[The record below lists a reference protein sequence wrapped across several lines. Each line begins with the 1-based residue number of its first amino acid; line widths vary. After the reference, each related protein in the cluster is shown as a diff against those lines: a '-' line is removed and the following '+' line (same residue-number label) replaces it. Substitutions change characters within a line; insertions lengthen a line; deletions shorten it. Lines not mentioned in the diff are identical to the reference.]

1 MDKIP
6 VIVTSMILLVVGM
19 AGCGG
24 WGGAEVT
31 TQDSQVTAVLEN
43 SRLRVKFG
51 RVQLGSG
58 EPEDCITEF
67 VIQSAEENQVDSHFN
82 EGSVQTIASGKVL
95 VDSPDNKGVRL
106 VWHGASKIQ
115 EAYLEKDEPV
125 LRLDYRKY
133 PKWIVDIGAP
143 GGITRAGEYAIYGAE
158 NWKRGPVLYPE
169 KYYDLRNGDE
179 PGPLSYN
186 GWFIAGVYNPENG
199 RGFGRVMPVEVVD
212 VIKLLWGGGIE
223 FLSFPGS
230 GNQPFTG
237 YLFAVTG
244 GRDEILSLGK
254 RIADEVGDTILG
266 EVPVSMDKHISFE
279 HTVVDTAYGGIRR
292 VGDINGDGYPD
303 IVHGYWYDGA
313 PLSWYEYGEGG
324 TWENHVIRKDY
335 YPQTDNFDLGDLD
348 GDGDLDVVIAKTD
361 SARIVWYKNP
371 GPAGDP
377 GTDPWEEGLIG
388 IHSDP
393 TENYIKDIKVA
404 DFDGDGLMDVV
415 SRAHVTV
422 SVFRQLPGGRW
433 EKVLYRE
440 IHPHEG
446 MDVGDLDDDGDP
458 DIVLNGFWLETP
470 DEDLHGTWSE
480 HSINEKWFSQT
491 GDWTANNCKVY
502 VKDMNGDDRVD
513 VLLSHSERADYPVA
527 WYGADNPSQ
536 GPWTEHVIDT
546 VDFCHTLKAADM
558 DNDGDID
565 VVVGEMEKSGD
576 PDQVLV
582 YRNQGN
588 GTSWKKEIVTNHSIY
603 SGVLAD
609 IGSDGDLDIV
619 ANRNW
624 NEAPLEIWENCLL
637 NSVSR

>member
-1 MDKIP
+1 MGKIFAF
-6 VIVTSMILLVVGM
+6 VISTVLMATAVT
-19 AGCGG
+19 GCGR
-24 WGGAEVT
+24 WGEAEVT
-31 TQDSQVTAVLEN
+31 TEDEEVTAVLEN
-43 SRLRVKFG
+43 SQIRVNFG

-67 VIQSAEENQVDSHFN
+67 VIKSADENQVASQFN
-82 EGSVQTIASGKVL
+82 EGSVQILASGEVIE
-95 VDSPDNKGVRL
+95 DSPARKGVRL

-115 EAYLEKDEPV
+115 EAYLGKDEPV
-125 LRLDYRKY
+125 LRLDYRTY

-143 GGITRAGEYAIYGAE
+143 GGITKDGEYAIYGAE
-158 NWKRGPVLYPE
+158 EWKQEKVLYPE
-169 KYYDLRNGDE
+169 IYYDVRDGDT

-199 RGFGRVMPVEVVD
+199 RGFGRVMPVDVVD

-254 RIADEVGDTILG
+254 RIADEAENTILG
-266 EVPVSMDKHISFE
+266 EIPLSMEENIPFE
-279 HTVVDTAYGGIRR
+279 HTIVDTAYGGIRR
-292 VGDINGDGYPD
+292 VGDISGDGYPD
-303 IVHGYWYDGA
+303 IVHGYWYDEA
-313 PLSWYEYGEGG
+313 PLSWYEYMEDG
-324 TWENHVIRKDY
+324 TWQNHVIRKDY
-335 YPQTDNFDLGDLD
+335 YPQTDNFELGDVD
-348 GDGDLDVVIAKTD
+348 GDGDLDVIIAKTD

-371 GPAGDP
+371 RPEGDP
-377 GTDPWEEGLIG
+377 RTDPWEESLIG
-388 IHSDP
+388 VHSDP
-393 TENYIKDIKVA
+393 SENYIKDIKAA
-404 DFDGDGLMDVV
+404 DFDGDGLTDVV

-422 SVFRQLPGGRW
+422 SVFRQLKDGGW
-433 EKVLYRE
+433 EKVLYRK

-446 MDVGDLDDDGDP
+446 MDVGDLDRDGDP

-470 DEDLHGTWSE
+470 DGGLDGPWRE
-480 HSINEKWFSQT
+480 HVIDDKWYTQT

-513 VLLSHSERADYPVA
+513 VLLSQSERADYPVA
-527 WYGADNPSQ
+527 WYASENPRRGS
-536 GPWTEHVIDT
+536 WTEHVIDT

-565 VVVGEMEKSGD
+565 IVVGEMEKSED
-576 PDQVLV
+576 PDQVLI
-582 YRNQGN
+582 YRNRGD
-588 GTSWKKEIVTNHSIY
+588 GISWKREVVANISIY

-609 IGSDGDLDIV
+609 IGGDGDMDIV

-624 NEAPLEIWENCLL
+624 NQKPIEIWKNMLL
-637 NSVSR
+637 SQSD